1 MQLLLYQWLQLPQ
14 PVIRLL
20 LQPLVY
26 QVDCLEL
33 TQLRPL
39 TLLFPKKVFIGLAL
53 CLFLT
58 L

>member
-14 PVIRLL
+14 PVIGLL

-39 TLLFPKKVFIGLAL
+39 ALLFTKKVFIGLTM